1 MEKNKYKL
9 QDLEKLV
16 SLAKRRGII
25 FPSSEIYGGLA
36 SVWDYGPIGVEIKRN
51 VLVNPL
57 KASIFAHSYDELR
70 QGDKEIKQNNFCC
83 FSCKAL

>member
-1 MEKNKYKL
+1 
-9 QDLEKLV
+9 V
-16 SLAKRRGII
+16 
-25 FPSSEIYGGLA
+25 F
-36 SVWDYGPIGVEIKRN
+36 
-51 VLVNPL
+51 VNPL